1 MPEGAGLLLQGFAL
15 GVGNQAVLGFR
26 VGPVLH
32 DLVDGVML
40 GEELEAVLLPPAES
54 QAVDH
59 LGGAGGGSQVGK
71 HGDLL
76 PLVAEEQDGA
86 QGADPP
92 QARLLLQQS
101 VGVAVV
107 LEKEPGGLKLFPRIT
122 AARATALEI
131 GDKADV
137 LFLQEAEGI
146 AAVATPVED

>member
-1 MPEGAGLLLQGFAL
+1 
-15 GVGNQAVLGFR
+15 
-26 VGPVLH
+26 
-32 DLVDGVML
+32 
-40 GEELEAVLLPPAES
+40 
-54 QAVDH
+54 VDH

-131 GDKADV
+131 K
-137 LFLQEAEGI
+137 LQALPQFSQL
-146 AAVATPVED
+146 VNQFSKKNH